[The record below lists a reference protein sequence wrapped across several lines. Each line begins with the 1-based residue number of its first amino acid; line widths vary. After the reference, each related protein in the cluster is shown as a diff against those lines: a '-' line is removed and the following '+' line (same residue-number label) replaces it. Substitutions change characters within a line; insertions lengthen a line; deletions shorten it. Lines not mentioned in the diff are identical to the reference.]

1 MKYQI
6 ILNKLLYY
14 IHLQLNEIFGTT
26 DTKPVAGLT
35 IVAVGDFGDFFQVP
49 PVGGRP
55 VYKEYKNAWQN
66 FNSFWKLFKMF
77 ELNEDLR

>member
-14 IHLQLNEIFGTT
+14 IHLQLNEIFGTK

-35 IVAVGDFGDFFQVP
+35 IVAVGDFFQLP

-77 ELNEDLR
+77 ELNEVLR